1 MDPAVLI
8 DLLFLKL
15 ANEFRG
21 GKPVSAFSAAKT
33 AELLKRLQSSDGA
46 LAQWVAQSAVSTD
59 IALRKFAL
67 LALFDTL
74 CIEDEDALLAKFP
87 DAAEHDKVRGWREK
101 MMMPPVA
108 KQQEA
113 QEPPKADPLPEQRI
127 RPLIRSAFRP
137 RLVFFHSPT

>member
-1 MDPAVLI
+1 MDPAVLL
-8 DLLFLKL
+8 DLLYLKL

-33 AELLKRLQSSDGA
+33 AELLKRVQSSDGS

-74 CIEDEDALLAKFP
+74 CIEDEAELLAKFP

-101 MMMPPVA
+101 MMVPPA
-108 KQQEA
+108 TPEA
-113 QEPPKADPLPEQRI
+113 TAPLPEQRI
-127 RPLIRSAFRP
+127 RPLIRSAFRR
-137 RLVFFHSPT
+137 RLMFHSAT

>member
-1 MDPAVLI
+1 MDPALLI

-33 AELLKRLQSSDGA
+33 AELLKRVQSSDGA

-101 MMMPPVA
+101 MMVPPVA
-108 KQQEA
+108 KQQE
-113 QEPPKADPLPEQRI
+113 PPLADPLPEQRI
-127 RPLIRSAFRP
+127 RPLIRSAFRR

>member
-1 MDPAVLI
+1 MDPAVLL

-67 LALFDTL
+67 LALFDPL
-74 CIEDEDALLAKFP
+74 GIEDEDALLAKFP
-87 DAAEHDKVRGWREK
+87 DAADHDKVRGWRTK
-101 MMMPPVA
+101 MMVPPA
-108 KQQEA
+108 KPEA
-113 QEPPKADPLPEQRI
+113 QEPPKAA

-137 RLVFFHSPT
+137 RLVFHSPT

>member
-1 MDPAVLI
+1 MDPAVLL

-33 AELLKRLQSSDGA
+33 AELLKRVQSSDGS

-74 CIEDEDALLAKFP
+74 CIEDEAELLAKFP
-87 DAAEHDKVRGWREK
+87 DAAEHEKVRGWREK
-101 MMMPPVA
+101 MMMMPPA
-108 KQQEA
+108 KP
-113 QEPPKADPLPEQRI
+113 EPPKAAPLPEQRI
-127 RPLIRSAFRP
+127 RPLIRSAFRR
-137 RLVFFHSPT
+137 RLMFHSAT